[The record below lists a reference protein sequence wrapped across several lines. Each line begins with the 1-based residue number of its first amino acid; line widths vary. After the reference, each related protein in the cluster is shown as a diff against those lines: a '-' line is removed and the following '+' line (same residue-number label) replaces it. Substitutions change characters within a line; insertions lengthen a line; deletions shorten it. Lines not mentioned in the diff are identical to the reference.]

1 LISALVKDRRIQIA
15 LGCLIAFVLV
25 VMFGVHLLSSER
37 KELNHLKEQR
47 KEMMLLKDEFI
58 SLRQRI
64 NVVESKKNLSNTQ
77 GIVQA
82 VDEVFLS
89 VGLKDKVKSVKSTG
103 KREVKDGFEEE
114 ADIYIEKV
122 SMNEM
127 INIFYRIGNA
137 PVILTIKKAAIKK
150 SFENPELLNISLAL
164 TFLKTK

>member
-1 LISALVKDRRIQIA
+1 LIPALVKDRRIQVM
-15 LGCLIAFVLV
+15 LGCLTAFVLA

-37 KELNHLKEQR
+37 KELKQLKEQR
-47 KEMMLLKDEFI
+47 KEMLLLKDEFI
-58 SLRQRI
+58 SLKQRI

-103 KREVKDGFEEE
+103 KREVRDGFEEE
-114 ADIYIEKV
+114 ADVYIEKV

-127 INIFYRIGNA
+127 VNIFYRIGNA

-150 SFENPELLNISLAL
+150 SFENPELLNMSLAL
-164 TFLKTK
+164 SFLKTK